1 MFSEGADSFVDAYI
15 LPPVDAC
22 ILTPIF
28 YSFNFVDTYLLT
40 PMFNFL
46 DTYLLT
52 PMFNFLDRTL
62 DRLEAS
68 SNDVSNALVLCY
80 AIPMGEDS
88 GRATARRMTDSE

>member
-28 YSFNFVDTYLLT
+28 YSFNFV
-40 PMFNFL
+40 